1 MEQTFKFLFYLAI
14 IIAVLIVIGLFLLFL
29 KLILMFQ
36 PEVSILG
43 LTIY

>member
-1 MEQTFKFLFYLAI
+1 MEKTFKFLFFLAVF
-14 IIAVLIVIGLFLLFL
+14 IAALIVIGLFLLIL
-29 KLILMFQ
+29 KVILMFQ